1 MLPTQ
6 ERFRSPKRCSFCKNI
21 VSSSEQAHNQNV
33 CVAVIFVPKIKRKV
47 ILWENYEQENVEK
60 AGNTALKARV
70 LRENANQFPKQDSE
84 RKQKRLLQAPRQKS
98 SMIRPVLYLKH
109 QRCLSLI
116 IWISGWMV
124 MSRLI

>member
-1 MLPTQ
+1 MLPTLN
-6 ERFRSPKRCSFCKNI
+6 RFRSPKRCSFCKDI
-21 VSSSEQAHNQNV
+21 VSSSEAAHNPNI
-33 CVAVIFVPKIKRKV
+33 CVAVIFVPNFKRKV

-60 AGNTALKARV
+60 ETTPEAQSGGT
-70 LRENANQFPKQDSE
+70 ENANQFPKQDSE